1 MNCAPI
7 TVTAGSKKRDLNA
20 TEYNLPAD
28 SVFGKRDATFPEMFV
43 ANLGDGCKT
52 VDNVDLEFPNP
63 GSVLQKAGTAAPVPP
78 QGTVSHF
85 PPSIFFSRFKRFR
98 SLQRWSS
105 DHSLEGYAFSLH
117 PLVPRSNADL
127 ISYSAQGKEASA

>member
-63 GSVLQKAGTAAPVPP
+63 GSVLQKAGSAAPVPP
-78 QGTVSHF
+78 QGTVSHS
-85 PPSIFFSRFKRFR
+85 PPSIFFHVSSASGAYRDGLATIR
-98 SLQRWSS
+98 SK
-105 DHSLEGYAFSLH
+105 DM
-117 PLVPRSNADL
+117 PLVFIP
-127 ISYSAQGKEASA
+127 